1 MKTTFT
7 NALAVCLAVFFS
19 MALVPTD
26 AKLAAVRGNS
36 EGRDDRVL
44 KNPKIKMVSKESKTP
59 KKPKKKKDD
68 SKATETF
75 ANGFENR
82 LFGNFNPGGDN
93 ATVEEGKRN
102 SYTGSYSLHLR
113 DGSAS
118 LSFTNPF
125 AVSSC
130 STLKVEFWHKP
141 RACKEGIDTLEL
153 QSADGD
159 SGTDWVTQGFW
170 SRGRSFVTNDVWHFE
185 SVEFA
190 IPIDTSGVRIQF
202 VSHSND
208 DRASV
213 CVDDVTV
220 SGGNLKLTSRGKIA

>member
-82 LFGNFNPGGDN
+82 LFGHFNPGG
-93 ATVEEGKRN
+93 
-102 SYTGSYSLHLR
+102 
-113 DGSAS
+113 AS

-190 IPIDTSGVRIQF
+190 IPIDTSGMRIQF